1 MEYLTDTPVAPLKR
15 DLVEIE
21 EPYCCDV
28 DVLQLENNVTVF
40 GITLEGVPT
49 EKLVDINT
57 K

>member
-1 MEYLTDTPVAPLKR
+1 MEYLTDTPVAPLQR

-49 EKLVDINT
+49 EKLVNINI

>member
-1 MEYLTDTPVAPLKR
+1 MEYLTDTPVAPLQR

-28 DVLQLENNVTVF
+28 DDLQLENNVSVF

-49 EKLVDINT
+49 EKLVNINI